1 MTKSEL
7 INAMA
12 SDAGIT
18 KAQAAKALDA
28 FQSALA
34 EAVNGEGKF
43 ALPGVGTFKKAARG
57 ARTGTTNGKAWTKA
71 AHNTVTFKAAPGLK
85 DAVN

>member
-1 MTKSEL
+1 MTKAEL

-12 SDAGIT
+12 EDAGIT
-18 KAQAAKALDA
+18 KAQATKALESFTASLKDSV
-28 FQSALA
+28 SA
-34 EAVNGEGKF
+34 GKF

-57 ARTGTTNGKAWTKA
+57 ARTGTTNGVNWSKP

-85 DAVN
+85 EAVN